1 MDSLPDLIARVTRFP
16 ALYAA
21 LEDLLSV
28 LEGAADCKASPFAE
42 IEQLVVMATRGVGV
56 AAVTEVLRGLDPGAE
71 RIVVNGGEYRRLP
84 EPTLGRYE
92 VLDGVARV
100 LRHLY
105 RQVGVRN
112 GPTVDPVALQAGVI
126 DGMTP
131 CAVEAVGQL
140 VQALPTREAHEV
152 ATAMRVLGMSRAS
165 LQRRAESLGARWEEH
180 RFEGADACIRAVEL
194 PREATAISVSVD
206 RVSTPMAEPKPRPV
220 GRPKKN
226 APKRPLEVVYRMAY
240 CGVITW
246 HDADGKPLG
255 CIRYGEMPTN
265 EASALLEDR
274 MRDDLERLLDGRTDL
289 KLVTLADGA
298 AEMQQMLDRVTNG
311 REVAARLVDFWHAV
325 EYLAAALVVVGASPE
340 TLTQWRQKLRD
351 TGNGARAILLRLQ
364 TLAAERGDDIPEPLF
379 EAVRYFTNQH
389 DRMGYAAAR
398 GAGLP
403 IGSGSVEATC
413 KTLVTMRMKRPGAR
427 WTLRGGQ
434 AILSLRSLAT
444 SGLWP
449 TAARFLVAKATRD
462 VQTRAAA

>member
-16 ALYAA
+16 ALCAA
-21 LEDLLSV
+21 LGDLVSV
-28 LEGAADCKASPFAE
+28 LEDAADGPASPFVE
-42 IEQLVVMATRGVGV
+42 TERLVVSAARGVGV
-56 AAVTEVLRGLDPGAE
+56 AAVTEVRRGLDPGAE
-71 RIVVNGGEYRRLP
+71 RILVDGVEYRRMP

-92 VLDGVARV
+92 MLDGVARV
-100 LRHLY
+100 ARHLY
-105 RQVGVRN
+105 REAGVRN
-112 GPTVDPVALQAGVI
+112 GPTVDPIALQAGVI

-152 ATAMRVLGMSRAS
+152 AGAMRVLGMSRAS
-165 LQRRAESLGARWEEH
+165 LQRRAESLGAHWEEH
-180 RFEGADACIRAVEL
+180 RFEGADACVRAVEL
-194 PREATAISVSVD
+194 PGEATAISVSVD

-220 GRPKKN
+220 GRPKKD

-246 HDADGKPLG
+246 YDADGKPLG
-255 CIRYGEMPTN
+255 CIRYGEMPTD

-274 MRDDLERLLDGRTDL
+274 MRDDLGRLLDARPDL

-298 AEMQQMLDRVTNG
+298 PEMQHMLDRITVG
-311 REVAARLVDFWHAV
+311 YEVAARLVDFWHAV
-325 EYLAAALVVVGASPE
+325 EYLAAALAAVGAPAE
-340 TLTQWRQKLRD
+340 TLPQWRRKLRD
-351 TGNGARAILLRLQ
+351 SSNGARAILMRLR
-364 TLAAERGDDIPEPLF
+364 TLAAECGDDIPEPVA

-398 GAGLP
+398 DAGLP
-403 IGSGSVEATC
+403 IGSGTVEATC

-427 WTLRGGQ
+427 WTLGGGQ

-449 TAARFLVAKATRD
+449 TAARFLVGEATRD